1 MFSNILI
8 YFVVIPLLM
17 LAGLAL
23 CRNIKQIRAVAV
35 IGSIAL
41 IALSVYLLVDYL
53 ALRAAGETA
62 PMLYTGSWQWFGPLN
77 INLAVGVDGIAIAM
91 LLLSSVIVFTGSFAS
106 WTIAQPKEFFLWLIL
121 LSIGVYGFFI
131 SIDLFTMFMFY
142 EVALIPMYLLIGV
155 WGSGNKNYSAMK
167 LTLMLMGGSAFLML
181 SLIGIYYHSAPEGG
195 QLTWN
200 ILEIAQ
206 NNSIDKNWQYF
217 LFPMSFVGFGVL
229 GAMFPFHTWSP
240 DGHACAPTAVSM
252 LHAGVLM
259 KLGGYGCFR
268 VAIFLMPQA
277 ANDLAWI
284 FLILT
289 GISVVYGAFSACV
302 QTDLKYINA
311 YSSVSHCGLVLF
323 AILMLNTTAMT
334 GAIMQML
341 SHGLMTALFFALI
354 GMIYGRTHTRDIRQM
369 GGMMRILPYL
379 AVCYVIAGMASL
391 GLPGLSGF
399 VAEMTIFVGSFEQ
412 GMADYLSGA
421 GSLRLVFTIIA
432 CCSIVITAVYILR
445 VVGKLLFGPVYDKHH
460 LELTDATWWERL
472 STATLIVC
480 VAGIGCFPNFFN
492 NLINFTFTPEIFK
505 VLGLN

>member
-1 MFSNILI
+1 MLSNILI
-8 YFVVIPLLM
+8 YFVVIPVLM
-17 LAGLAL
+17 LAGVAL

-35 IGSIAL
+35 VGSLAL
-41 IALSVYLLVDYL
+41 TALSVYLLIDYL
-53 ALRAAGETA
+53 ALRAAGDMD
-62 PMLYTGSWQWFGPLN
+62 PMLYVQSVSWFAPLN
-77 INLAVGVDGIAIAM
+77 INLSVGVDGISVAM
-91 LLLSSVIVFTGSFAS
+91 LILSSIILLTGSFAS
-106 WTIAQPKEFFLWLIL
+106 WKIDQPKAFFLWLIL
-121 LSIGVYGFFI
+121 LSTGVFGFFI

-155 WGSGNKNYSAMK
+155 WGSGKKEYSAMK

-181 SLIGIYYHSAPEGG
+181 GLIGIYYHSAPEGG
-195 QLTWN
+195 KLTWN
-200 ILEIAQ
+200 ILEIVQ
-206 NNSIDKNWQYF
+206 NDAISHGWQKF
-217 LFPMSFVGFGVL
+217 LFPMTFVGFGVL
-229 GAMFPFHTWSP
+229 GAMSPFHTWSP
-240 DGHACAPTAVSM
+240 DGHASAPTAVSM

-268 VAIFLMPQA
+268 VAIYLMPYA
-277 ANDLAWI
+277 AQELAWI

-354 GMIYGRTHTRDIRQM
+354 GMIYGRTHTRDIRLM
-369 GGMMRILPYL
+369 GGLMKIMPFLC
-379 AVCYVIAGMASL
+379 VCYVIAGMASL

-399 VAEMTIFVGSFEQ
+399 VAEMTIFVGSFEH
-412 GMADYLSGA
+412 ADMFH
-421 GSLRLVFTIIA
+421 RVFTILA

-445 VVGKLLFGPVYDKHH
+445 VVGKILFGPVQDQHH
-460 LELTDATWWERL
+460 LSLTDATWWERT
-472 STATLIVC
+472 STVTLIIS
-480 VAGIGCFPNFFN
+480 VAVIGCFPNFFAE
-492 NLINFTFTPEIFK
+492 LIRFTFSSDIFK
-505 VLGLN
+505 VIGMN